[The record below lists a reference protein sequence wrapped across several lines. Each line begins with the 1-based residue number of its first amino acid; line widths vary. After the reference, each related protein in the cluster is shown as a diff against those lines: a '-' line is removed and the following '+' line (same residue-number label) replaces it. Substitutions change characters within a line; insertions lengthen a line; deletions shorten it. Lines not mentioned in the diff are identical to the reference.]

1 MAQLFSLGSMTTDA
15 QVIDAVLAY
24 MATVNGYW
32 RKVAMVY
39 AKVTEALGA
48 EFPEGD
54 VGHELFD
61 RCIEAL
67 VHDGRLVAKGDI
79 KRWRFS
85 EVRLP

>member
-1 MAQLFSLGSMTTDA
+1 MTNDT
-15 QVIDAVLAY
+15 QVNDAVLAY

-39 AKVTEALGA
+39 AKVTEALGV
-48 EFPEGD
+48 EFPEGEA
-54 VGHELFD
+54 GHELFD

-67 VHDGRLVAKGDI
+67 VNDGRLVAKGDI
-79 KRWRFS
+79 KQWRFS